1 MWRSQVA
8 YSDRFDTE
16 TCTFL
21 DKFYLVG
28 KLSRAGTFTLQ
39 DTVGQLVPY
48 TLLPLRIKRVVNMMP
63 LERKQFSNIHAYKG
77 AILNLYIYGYLPDA
91 DQALIAREQY
101 WRAFR
106 RKWYIDKPETRKKLS
121 VSQLDKNVAW
131 TKSQEDVRLYK
142 QGAASF
148 CSSSVDYETP

>member
-1 MWRSQVA
+1 MWRTQVA
-8 YSDRFDTE
+8 YPERFDTE

-21 DKFYLVG
+21 DEFYLLG

-77 AILNLYIYGYLPDA
+77 AILNLYIYGYLPNA
-91 DQALIAREQY
+91 DKALIAREQY

-106 RKWYIDKPETRKKLS
+106 RTWYIDKPETRKKLS

-142 QGAASF
+142 QGMGLDASF
-148 CSSSVDYETP
+148 CSSSV